1 MRDMASR
8 HDLSRWKDA
17 ATATV
22 RSGLL
27 RPVGPRAGVR
37 LATGLWR
44 TGITPAATIAIGA
57 ALHPDRD
64 AIIDDDGATSYHE
77 LEQRIES
84 IAGALWT
91 RRRGRATFGV
101 LCRNHRGFIEAFA
114 VGSRLGNEVVFL
126 NTEITESQLGRILE
140 RHQPDVLIYDEEYD
154 DIVDASGYDGRRVLA
169 WHEMDAEDRLTLDSL
184 AVGGHARAPANHR
197 SSKLTLLTSGT
208 TGLAKGVSRD
218 VDLMGVVESAATGM
232 SVMQLKDGD
241 VSIVSPPFFHALG
254 FAMLMSTLSVSG
266 TIVSHRRFDPDQ
278 VVDDIEKHSATVLT
292 GVPLMFQRLL
302 KSKEAQPGRDVSS
315 IRVALTGASPIP
327 RSTVAD
333 FLEMFGPVLVNVYGS
348 TETGIVSMATPEDL
362 IDEPATLGRP
372 GIGIS
377 VRILRDDRSI
387 ADPGERGTIF
397 MRGGMLF
404 DGYTE
409 DGEATPDAKEV
420 VDKHVNTGDM
430 GHLDEKGR
438 LYVDGRDDD
447 MVVSGG
453 ENVFPLEVEQALGEH
468 PSVDE
473 AVVMGVE
480 HEEFGQ
486 VLRAYVTVTSG
497 KQPKD
502 TELRDFLRDRLER
515 FKVPKEFVFVDEFPR
530 NATGKILKSKLG
542 DAD

>member
-1 MRDMASR
+1 M
-8 HDLSRWKDA
+8 
-17 ATATV
+17 
-22 RSGLL
+22 
-27 RPVGPRAGVR
+27 
-37 LATGLWR
+37 
-44 TGITPAATIAIGA
+44 
-57 ALHPDRD
+57 
-64 AIIDDDGATSYHE
+64 
-77 LEQRIES
+77 
-84 IAGALWT
+84 
-91 RRRGRATFGV
+91 
-101 LCRNHRGFIEAFA
+101 
-114 VGSRLGNEVVFL
+114 GSRLGHEVVFL
-126 NTEITESQLGRILE
+126 NTEITESQLERILE

-154 DIVDASGYDGRRVLA
+154 GIVDATGYDGRRVLA
-169 WHEMDAEDRLTLDSL
+169 WHEMNAEDRLTLDSL

-197 SSKLTLLTSGT
+197 SSKITLLTSGT

-278 VVDDIEKHSATVLT
+278 VVGDIETHRATVLT

-302 KSKEAQPGRDVSS
+302 MSKKAQPDRDVSS

-333 FLEMFGPVLVNVYGS
+333 FLEVFGPVLVNVYGS
-348 TETGIVSMATPEDL
+348 TETGIVSMATPQDL
-362 IDEPATLGRP
+362 IDEPSTLGHP

-404 DGYTE
+404 DGYTD

-468 PSVDE
+468 PSVGE

-486 VLRAYVTVTSG
+486 VLRAFVTVTSD
-497 KQPKD
+497 KKPKD

-542 DAD
+542 DSD